1 MAARERGGATAEFV
15 AVVGRQIRRQR
26 RRLGWSV
33 QELSDRAGVSRR
45 MLTQIELGQANP
57 SLVTVDHI
65 AHALGT
71 DFVSFAMPRTT
82 PLEEAGGR
90 SGAAVRVWRSDR
102 GSEAVL
108 LVATESVPR
117 TELWRWRLA
126 PGDSYQARPDTA
138 GTEELHQVHAGE
150 LVITTADSVL
160 VVRAGEAGRIRSD
173 QHYAYRNDSD
183 TWTEFTRVVTGA
195 RAHPERAG

>member
-1 MAARERGGATAEFV
+1 MATREKGEATAEFV
-15 AVVGRQIRRQR
+15 ATVGRQIRHQRQQR
-26 RRLGWSV
+26 RWSV

-65 AHALGT
+65 AHALDT
-71 DFVSFAMPRTT
+71 DFVSLAMAPTT
-82 PLEEAGGR
+82 SAPDTSGGR
-90 SGAAVRVWRSDR
+90 VGAGVRVWSSDR

-108 LVATESVPR
+108 LTATESVPR

-126 PGDSYQARPDTA
+126 PGDTYHAQPDTVGA
-138 GTEELHQVHAGE
+138 EELHQVHAGE
-150 LVITTADSVL
+150 LLITTAGSAL

-173 QHYAYRNDSD
+173 QHYTYRNDSD
-183 TWTEFTRVVTGA
+183 TWTEFTRVVIGA
-195 RAHPERAG
+195 

>member
-1 MAARERGGATAEFV
+1 MATREKGEATAEFV
-15 AVVGRQIRRQR
+15 ATVGRQIRQQRQHR
-26 RRLGWSV
+26 GWSV
-33 QELSDRAGVSRR
+33 QELSDRARVSRR

-71 DFVSFAMPRTT
+71 DFVSLAMPPTT
-82 PLEEAGGR
+82 PAEEASGGR
-90 SGAAVRVWRSDR
+90 LGAAVRVWSSDR

-108 LVATESVPR
+108 LLATESVPR
-117 TELWRWRLA
+117 TKLWSWRLA
-126 PGDSYQARPDTA
+126 PGDTYHAQPDTA

-150 LVITTADSVL
+150 LIIITSGSALVL
-160 VVRAGEAGRIRSD
+160 RAGEAGRIRSD
-173 QHYAYRNDSD
+173 QRYTYRNDSD

-195 RAHPERAG
+195 